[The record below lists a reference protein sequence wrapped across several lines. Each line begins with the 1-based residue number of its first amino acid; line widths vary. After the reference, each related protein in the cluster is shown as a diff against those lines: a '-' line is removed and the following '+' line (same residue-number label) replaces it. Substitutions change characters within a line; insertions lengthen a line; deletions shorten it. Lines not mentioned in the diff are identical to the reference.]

1 MTNLSSKYGPDA
13 TCQRTAC
20 ATIAPH
26 KAGRHL
32 DQRDELYDGPDSLF
46 QVLPLAVR
54 DSTRLLA
61 KAHPE
66 HLAEVVDLAKHIE
79 FLREQIAHIRV
90 DMDHK
95 VRDAMARSESCE
107 HHGEEI
113 KGLSKQLH
121 AADERAEKNDR
132 GRLALLGLL
141 HALEDFVELH
151 KRGQIVKTLT
161 VKSLVEWMANAAKKT
176 SAAHARAWK

>member
-1 MTNLSSKYGPDA
+1 MTDNPYGPDK
-13 TCQRTAC
+13 TCQRTKC
-20 ATIAPH
+20 ATVPPH

-32 DQRDELYDGPDSLF
+32 DQRDELYDGPDSLL

-54 DSTRLLA
+54 DSARLLV

-66 HLAEVVDLAKHIE
+66 HMAEVVDLANHIE
-79 FLREQIAHIRV
+79 FLRSQIAHIQV

-95 VRDAMARSESCE
+95 VRDAMARSELCE
-107 HHGEEI
+107 VHGEEI

-132 GRLALLGLL
+132 GRLALLAFT
-141 HALEDFVELH
+141 HAVDDFLELH
-151 KRGQIVKTLT
+151 RRGQVVKTLT
-161 VKSLVEWMANAAKKT
+161 VKTLIEWLAKAVKKT
-176 SAAHARAWK
+176 HDAHARAWK

>member
-1 MTNLSSKYGPDA
+1 MTNRYGPEA

-20 ATIAPH
+20 ATAPPH

-32 DQRDELYDGPDSLF
+32 DQRDELYDGPDSLL

-54 DSTRLLA
+54 DSARLLV

-79 FLREQIAHIRV
+79 FLRDQIAHIRV

-113 KGLSKQLH
+113 KGLSAQLH
-121 AADERAEKNDR
+121 AADERAERNDR
-132 GRLALLGLL
+132 GRVALLALL
-141 HALEDFVELH
+141 HAVEDFLELH
-151 KRGQIVKTLT
+151 RRDQLIKTLT
-161 VKSLVEWMANAAKKT
+161 VAKVIEWLTKATKRT

>member
-1 MTNLSSKYGPDA
+1 MTDLPSKYGPDA

-20 ATIAPH
+20 AAIPPH

-32 DQRDELYDGPDSLF
+32 DQRDELYDGPDALF

-54 DSTRLLA
+54 DSARLLA

-79 FLREQIAHIRV
+79 FLREQVAHVRV
-90 DMDHK
+90 DGDRRE
-95 VRDAMARSESCE
+95 RDAMARSASCE
-107 HHGEEI
+107 HHGVEIEEL
-113 KGLSKQLH
+113 GKQLH
-121 AADERAEKNDR
+121 AADQRAERNDR

-141 HALEDFVELH
+141 HGLDDLVQLYQAG
-151 KRGQIVKTLT
+151 RIVQTLT
-161 VKSLVEWMANAAKKT
+161 VKQLMGSLAESVKKT
-176 SAAHARAWK
+176 NAAHARAWK